1 MAILV
6 ARLVAVAERH
16 ALRGEEA
23 AQERAHRKHFV
34 ADELEEAADLP
45 LRHGAEAQAR
55 HVNQRA
61 QVDGH
66 DQVRPR
72 GVGEDKSRIF
82 GGDSRRN
89 EVAVEAERTLGCLLE
104 PRTHRLVCF
113 GDRARKHRGR
123 LLEGHIALRLLIEG
137 DTGAMAHELVAERSG
152 DAGDGE
158 GEDDV
163 LNGAAVA

>member
-1 MAILV
+1 M
-6 ARLVAVAERH
+6 
-16 ALRGEEA
+16 
-23 AQERAHRKHFV
+23 
-34 ADELEEAADLP
+34 
-45 LRHGAEAQAR
+45 
-55 HVNQRA
+55 NQRA

-72 GVGEDKSRIF
+72 GVGEDKARIF
-82 GGDSRRN
+82 SRDARRD

-104 PRTHRLVCF
+104 SGTDRLISLGNRTRE
-113 GDRARKHRGR
+113 HRGR
-123 LLEGHIALRLLIEG
+123 LLEGHIALRLLVEG